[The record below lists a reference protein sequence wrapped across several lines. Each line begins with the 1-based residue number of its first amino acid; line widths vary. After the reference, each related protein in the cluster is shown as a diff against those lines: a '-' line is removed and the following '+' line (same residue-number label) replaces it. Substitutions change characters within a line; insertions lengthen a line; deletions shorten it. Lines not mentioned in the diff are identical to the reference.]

1 MRRWPTAG
9 RSSTSTA
16 QTERTPRYQEAGR
29 YGHRPGQA
37 LILVLPVASRSVQRG
52 HPWRVVAQERRL
64 GCLSASGSVA
74 SSTSRVGGRTRSCLS
89 STKFEDNA
97 LGPSPDRGVGG
108 PLHRRFRA
116 NRTRLRRSNRGRYRD
131 TSIQVEDVN
140 ETDAERNGDV
150 PSTMKVVR
158 RISAVT
164 WQRSTRVLITHLV
177 DRCRLGPC
185 GGRPVAPLRS
195 ASAIRCAR
203 A

>member
-1 MRRWPTAG
+1 MPRWPTAG

-29 YGHRPGQA
+29 CGHRPGQA
-37 LILVLPVASRSVQRG
+37 LILVLPVASRSVQRV

-89 STKFEDNA
+89 STNSRTRQWGRLPTA
-97 LGPSPDRGVGG
+97 VSAGRCNI
-108 PLHRRFRA
+108 RFRA
-116 NRTRLRRSNRGRYRD
+116 NRTRLRRNNRGRYRD

-140 ETDAERNGDV
+140 ETNAERNGDV

-158 RISAVT
+158 RISAVK
-164 WQRSTRVLITHLV
+164 WQRSTRVLITHVV
-177 DRCRLGPC
+177 DRCRLGAC

-195 ASAIRCAR
+195 ASAIRRAR
-203 A
+203 P